1 MYFANYQEIGI
12 LKEPDLFGYATLAE
26 QDIFQSQKQII
37 TKLQN
42 KFNISNTPKFQNLVH
57 FQGANKTPIQR
68 WFPYRE
74 GYATQLVYTFLKELN
89 IKNNVFDPFC
99 GSGTTLLA
107 SRHNNVQSFGIDI
120 NPISVLVSRVENEYY
135 TILDKKELQ
144 NIFREIENLQ
154 PSNQIFKSNF
164 DLSDKTFNAEILQT
178 VLQLLDFTQKIKNDK
193 VRNICFVTWLAIVEQ
208 VSNVKKEGN
217 GIKYKNRKRT
227 ENGYIDINKEEWEKT
242 QFPENKFVFVKQK
255 FLNHLQIIIND
266 LENEYGN
273 TEKKPV
279 IFNGNCLELDKYIG
293 QEIQFTFFSPP
304 YCNCFDYFEI
314 HKVELW
320 LGQFVKTKE
329 EFRTLRNTG
338 FRSNT
343 NAILNKDIDY
353 KNENLEKLISLFDTQ
368 KLWHKA
374 IPKVVR
380 GYFDDMHTLLRK
392 TYNLTEKNGFVGIV
406 VGNSA
411 YTGVIVP
418 TDLLIAEI
426 ANEIGFTVKNIFV
439 TRHLTTS
446 SQQKTQLEPLKNYLR
461 ESIVFLQKC
470 S

>member
-1 MYFANYQEIGI
+1 MYFTNFQEINTSEI
-12 LKEPDLFGYATLAE
+12 ALFAHSIVLE
-26 QDIFQSQKQII
+26 QDIFQTQKEII
-37 TKLQN
+37 TKLEA
-42 KFNISNTPKFQNLVH
+42 KFKIANTPKFQNLVH
-57 FQGANKTPIQR
+57 FQAANKTPIQR

-74 GYATQLVYTFLKELN
+74 GYATQLVDTFLQELK
-89 IKNNVFDPFC
+89 IRNNVLDPFC

-107 SRHNNVQSFGIDI
+107 SRHKNIQSFGIDI
-120 NPISVLVSRVENEYY
+120 NPISALVSKTENDNYE
-135 TILDKKELQ
+135 ILDKKELQ
-144 NIFREIENLQ
+144 NIFIEITNLEK
-154 PSNQIFKSNF
+154 SNEVFKSNF

-178 VLQLLDFTQKIKNDK
+178 VLQLLDFTQKIANEK

-227 ENGYIDINKEEWEKT
+227 ENGYINIDKEEWEKA
-242 QFPENKFVFVKQK
+242 QFPENKFLFVKEK
-255 FLNHLQIIIND
+255 FLHHLKIIIED
-266 LENEYGN
+266 IENNYGN
-273 TEKKPV
+273 IEKKPV
-279 IFNGNCLELDKYIG
+279 VFNANCLLLDNYVKD
-293 QEIQFTFFSPP
+293 EVQFTFFSPP

-329 EFRTLRNTG
+329 EFRALRNTG

-343 NAILNKDIDY
+343 NAILNKNIDY
-353 KNENLEKLISLFDTQ
+353 KNENLEKLISLFDSQ
-368 KLWHKA
+368 KLWHKS

-380 GYFDDMHTLLRK
+380 GYFDDMHTLLQK
-392 TYNLTEKNGFVGIV
+392 TYLLTEKNGFVGIV

-418 TDLLIAEI
+418 TDLVIAEI
-426 ANEIGFTVKNIFV
+426 ATEIGFKVHTIFV

-446 SQQKTQLEPLKNYLR
+446 SQQKTQLEPLKSYMLCLN
-461 ESIVFLQKC
+461 
-470 S
+470 